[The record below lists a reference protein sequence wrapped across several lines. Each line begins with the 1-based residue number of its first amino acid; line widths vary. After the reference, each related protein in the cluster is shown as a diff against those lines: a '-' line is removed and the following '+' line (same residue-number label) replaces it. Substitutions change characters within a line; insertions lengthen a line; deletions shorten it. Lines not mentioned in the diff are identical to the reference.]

1 MQKLPDGYN
10 THIGDGGQALSGG
23 QRQRIGLA
31 RAIYGMPSVIVLDE
45 PNANLDAVG
54 EQALVQAVA
63 AMKQARRTVVI
74 VTHKTNILGVVDYVL
89 VMNEGSV
96 QLAGPRDEVLASI
109 MGPRVVA
116 SPPEPVAAPAE
127 EAHGPARKAHGL
139 CPRGLRSSA
148 KERHERH

>member
-1 MQKLPDGYN
+1 VHDLVQKLPDGYN

-31 RAIYGMPSVIVLDE
+31 RAIYGMPAVIVLDE

-74 VTHKTNILGVVDYVL
+74 VTHKTNILGMVDYVL
-89 VMNEGSV
+89 VMNEGAV
-96 QLAGPRDEVLASI
+96 QLAGPRDEVLAAI
-109 MGPRVVA
+109 TGPRIVVG
-116 SPPEPVAAPAE
+116 SQERDTAAAE
-127 EAHGPARKAHGL
+127 TRAPSLEKRAGAAT
-139 CPRGLRSSA
+139 A
-148 KERHERH
+148 A